1 MRAQI
6 SSTPVLFV
14 HLSLVNINK
23 IGGPFELAHQF
34 LEPYFP
40 QGGLGYC
47 NIEFDLATAQSATK
61 YRREVDKVVR
71 DLFKQRSWARL
82 VMAITNHTDSDCG
95 DPFTGYMGDQYV
107 AAEIDQVSFLDLLL
121 APWSTMIQRATES
134 YMWFFSCGALVNNAV
149 SFTALQQS
157 VSKHKIT
164 ASIAFTAP
172 RFQPNFTGLLLLAF
186 AEQVIIESYHIAHAF
201 PHMLGQSN
209 KLGRHTDIIL
219 MMTDTL
225 TGNLSAVRFF
235 WTHIDYRPWG
245 FHMPIQCPDCGI
257 VDAWRSATKHRVYR
271 FECKNR
277 RCGKLYT
284 FEQPPGS
291 QLLMP
296 GKTGSSSWMS
306 IPCNAEG

>member
-107 AAEIDQVSFLDLLL
+107 AAEIDQVSVF
-121 APWSTMIQRATES
+121 
-134 YMWFFSCGALVNNAV
+134 ALHV
-149 SFTALQQS
+149 S
-157 VSKHKIT
+157 
-164 ASIAFTAP
+164 
-172 RFQPNFTGLLLLAF
+172 
-186 AEQVIIESYHIAHAF
+186 
-201 PHMLGQSN
+201 
-209 KLGRHTDIIL
+209 
-219 MMTDTL
+219 
-225 TGNLSAVRFF
+225 
-235 WTHIDYRPWG
+235 
-245 FHMPIQCPDCGI
+245 
-257 VDAWRSATKHRVYR
+257 
-271 FECKNR
+271 
-277 RCGKLYT
+277 
-284 FEQPPGS
+284 
-291 QLLMP
+291 
-296 GKTGSSSWMS
+296 
-306 IPCNAEG
+306 